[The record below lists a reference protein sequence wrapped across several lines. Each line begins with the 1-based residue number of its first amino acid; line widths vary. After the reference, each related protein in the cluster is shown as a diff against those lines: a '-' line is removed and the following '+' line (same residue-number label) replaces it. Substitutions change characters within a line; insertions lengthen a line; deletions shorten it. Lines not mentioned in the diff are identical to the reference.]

1 MNKILVKIVK
11 IMTHMK
17 QNLRLKNKNFGN
29 RKQLK
34 IKIKIDNI
42 YFEKVKLFKNK
53 TNKILNKDD
62 IFKTKS

>member
-1 MNKILVKIVK
+1 
-11 IMTHMK
+11 MTHMK